1 MKNTQ
6 INKKENLNDVVK
18 LVAVTMPNG
27 IENSKLI
34 AFIEYDVGVTAKK
47 AAEYLKVLEDIGKL
61 ELDLESKIWKIVA
74 TKKVKA

>member
-1 MKNTQ
+1 
-6 INKKENLNDVVK
+6 
-18 LVAVTMPNG
+18 
-27 IENSKLI
+27 LI
-34 AFIEYDVGVTAKK
+34 AFIEYGVGVTAKK